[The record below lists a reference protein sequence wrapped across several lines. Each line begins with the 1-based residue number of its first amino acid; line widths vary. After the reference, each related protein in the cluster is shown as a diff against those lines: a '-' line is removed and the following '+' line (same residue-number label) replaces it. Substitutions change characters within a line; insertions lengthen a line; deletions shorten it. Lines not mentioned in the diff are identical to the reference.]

1 MIQLSSIFRLVLKS
15 KSINVDQISIR
26 SLSEPANP
34 FSFWQWIFIYLPGL
48 KEDEKQEILTHEQT
62 HVRQW
67 HSIDVIISEI
77 VNIICWMNPFAWL
90 LKTEIRLNL
99 EYLADH
105 KVMESGTNKKAY
117 QYHLLGLANQNRQT
131 GLYNNFNLSHL
142 KNRIKMMNK
151 KRTRTTGHIKYAL
164 FAPLTAALLLV
175 SNIETVAR
183 TAERLIYS
191 TEESTPRPEREEV
204 ASFVNTTVQGLV
216 TFTITVTNSEGKPT
230 IEVDMTTPK
239 YVSLDVSS
247 PKSSKHQSLLLS
259 ANKPN
264 VTAIFDTDDDIA
276 AYIKA
281 GKQIR
286 IKLQI
291 SNNDNQQLAG
301 VELISSSTN
310 AKATTNVHGEAQ
322 LTVGVG
328 ETIAINHKGYQEGK
342 FTVKELCPIKDM
354 ENPELVRLLLVGEDP
369 VYQIADNMPEF
380 PGGMIAC
387 LQYLARNI
395 KYPVTAQKEGAQGK
409 VIVQMVIEKDG
420 SVDHVSIVRSIT
432 PELDAEAARVVKS
445 MPKWKPATVKDK
457 AVRCRY
463 TVPVTFK
470 LQ

>member
-1 MIQLSSIFRLVLKS
+1 
-15 KSINVDQISIR
+15 
-26 SLSEPANP
+26 
-34 FSFWQWIFIYLPGL
+34 
-48 KEDEKQEILTHEQT
+48 
-62 HVRQW
+62 
-67 HSIDVIISEI
+67 
-77 VNIICWMNPFAWL
+77 MNPFAWL

-216 TFTITVTNSEGKPT
+216 TFTITVTNSEGKPQPNITLQIKPGNEVKTFKTNAEGKAT

-301 VELISSSTN
+301 VELISSSPTRSN
-310 AKATTNVHGEAQ
+310 
-322 LTVGVG
+322 LTSSGFS
-328 ETIAINHKGYQEGK
+328 ISLMRQSS
-342 FTVKELCPIKDM
+342 FTV
-354 ENPELVRLLLVGEDP
+354 N
-369 VYQIADNMPEF
+369 F
-380 PGGMIAC
+380 P
-387 LQYLARNI
+387 
-395 KYPVTAQKEGAQGK
+395 
-409 VIVQMVIEKDG
+409 
-420 SVDHVSIVRSIT
+420 S
-432 PELDAEAARVVKS
+432 
-445 MPKWKPATVKDK
+445 
-457 AVRCRY
+457 
-463 TVPVTFK
+463 
-470 LQ
+470 